1 MNRMMNTQRATAEAE
16 IRAQLD
22 RLIAAIQ
29 AMDLERVKS
38 IYAPDVVSFDVQPPL
53 RVMGRE
59 AKSRNWVEV
68 FAAFQRPLDYEIR
81 DLTIAVDGDL
91 AFLHSLN
98 RLTGTLRNG
107 KRGGFWVRA
116 TACFRRIDGNW
127 LIAHDH
133 VSVPLDVESGRGV
146 VDLEP

>member
-1 MNRMMNTQRATAEAE
+1 MSTQQAIDEAE

-22 RLIAAIQ
+22 RLVEAIQ
-29 AMDLERVKS
+29 ATDLERVKS
-38 IYAPDVVSFDVQPPL
+38 IYAPDIVSFDVQPPL
-53 RVMGRE
+53 RVIGRE
-59 AKSRNWVEV
+59 AKSRNWVDV

-98 RLTGTLRNG
+98 RLIGTLRNG
-107 KRGGFWVRA
+107 QRSGFWVRA
-116 TACFRRIDGNW
+116 TACLRKIDGTW
-127 LIAHDH
+127 LIVHDH
-133 VSVPLDVESGRGV
+133 VSVPLDVESRRGV

>member
-1 MNRMMNTQRATAEAE
+1 MSTQHATDEAE

-22 RLIAAIQ
+22 RLVAAIQ

-38 IYAPDVVSFDVQPPL
+38 IYASDAVSFDVQPPL
-53 RVMGRE
+53 QVVGRE
-59 AKSRNWVEV
+59 AKSRNWADV
-68 FAAFQRPLDYEIR
+68 FTAFQRPLDYEIR

-107 KRGGFWVRA
+107 KRSGFWVRA

-133 VSVPLDVESGRGV
+133 VSVPFDVESGRGL

>member
-1 MNRMMNTQRATAEAE
+1 MNTQHATDEAE
-16 IRAQLD
+16 IRARLD
-22 RLIAAIQ
+22 RLVAAIQ

-38 IYAPDVVSFDVQPPL
+38 IYASDAVSFDVQPPL
-53 RVMGRE
+53 QVVGRE
-59 AKSRNWVEV
+59 AKSRNWADV
-68 FAAFQRPLDYEIR
+68 FTAFQRPLDYEIR

-107 KRGGFWVRA
+107 KRSGFWVRA

-133 VSVPLDVESGRGV
+133 VSVPFDVESGRGL